1 VETIIAPSM
10 DVARRGILIGFVTKL
25 GSGLGG
31 ILARR
36 NLIQSLAIPTTTTRV
51 VGTP

>member
-1 VETIIAPSM
+1 M
-10 DVARRGILIGFVTKL
+10 DVVRRGLLIGSIEKL

-36 NLIQSLAIPTTTTRV
+36 KLNGSLTLLITSIRV
-51 VGTP
+51 VGAISNGVY